1 MFKNRTAQLIF
12 QSFYCAIGLVGIVAS
27 LGVFEDVCNLRWD
40 FYVHFTN
47 LSNYL
52 CIGIVLAEL
61 VQTAKKSEDSYV
73 TTSPFMK
80 FIGILAI
87 VLTFLVFNFLLAGRP
102 DRDPQTNWRIASISF
117 HVVLPIM
124 YVFDWI
130 LFYEHKKVKWFYP
143 LASIVFPALY
153 VTFVFIRAAIHNFN
167 PEVPYLYPY
176 FFLNLDN
183 LGVSGVVKWVLILLV
198 LFIALGYIF
207 YGIDKIVNLKNKAD
221 TRHLS

>member
-12 QSFYCAIGLVGIVAS
+12 QSFYCAIGLIGIVAS
-27 LGVFEDVCNLRWD
+27 LGVFEDVKNLRWD

-52 CIGIVLAEL
+52 CFGIVFAEL
-61 VQTAKKSEDSYV
+61 WQTAKKKEDSFV
-73 TTSPFMK
+73 STTPFLK

-87 VLTFLVFNFLLAGRP
+87 LLTFLVFNFLLAGRP

-117 HVVLPIM
+117 HVILPLM
-124 YVFDWI
+124 YVFDWL

-143 LASIVFPALY
+143 LASVIVPMVY
-153 VTFVFIRAAIHNFN
+153 VIFIFVRAALVNFN

-176 FFLNLDN
+176 FFLNLDT
-183 LGVSGVVKWVLILLV
+183 LGVAGVGKWVGILLV
-198 LFIALGYIF
+198 GFIVLGYIF
-207 YGIDKIVNLKNKAD
+207 YGVDKLITSKKHNL
-221 TRHLS
+221 S